1 METIVIDF
9 CLNQD
14 IKITRNFDL
23 KNKTWIQRGGIAG
36 VFIEPDSRE
45 KLISLCRLLYKNK
58 YEFEIIGYTSNL
70 YIHNDYHPDIV
81 ISTINIKNVSEI
93 NNTIICDCGV
103 KISTFSKECVKKGY
117 LGFEGLVD
125 LPGTV
130 ASAVYNNS
138 SCFGCSIKDLLI
150 KIELLNSNGDIIT
163 LYPDGLKFLHRSSA
177 LKRKELKGT
186 ILTVYLKKEISDPE
200 LLIKKATL
208 NHIERKRKQESG
220 RKNLGSTF
228 AKLGS
233 LPLFIRIILKTYSLI
248 SRVLNIGKEK
258 QQYTRI
264 IIILFLSGYLRLLPY
279 ISRKNI
285 NCFIWKDEKAD
296 EVFELYRV
304 FMKKIYKTEDL
315 EIEIKDGKNKKKKV
329 GIITY
334 MLNNYG
340 AVLQAY
346 ALQAYLKKNINLE
359 VYNINFKTKLHDKQD
374 RIFKFS
380 KSLKSDI
387 AMLVFTFLRYK
398 GLRKRKVSTDEFKK
412 CHFTLTR
419 TYSDYNELISSPP
432 LMDVYVTGSDQV
444 FNPSNI
450 YRDAFY
456 LNFKS
461 GNAKKVAYAPSFGVN
476 TFNEEFSRSIES
488 LVADFKALSCREKE
502 GADFLSQITGKE
514 VPWLVDPTFLID
526 AKEWEKL
533 CVRPPINE
541 KYIFIYALTGEN
553 YLIDIAKK
561 IRNKTGYK
569 ILYQRHNIRS
579 FVNVDKVMYDSGP
592 AEFLGFIR
600 NAEILLTDS
609 FHGTVFSTI
618 FDKPFYTFIT
628 RPKVSTRI
636 YNLANILDIYDR
648 IVTPSTLNDIE
659 FSTIPYKTNKD
670 RLNQMIEQSKS
681 FIQKNIID
689 ENI

>member
-1 METIVIDF
+1 MERIVLDF
-9 CLNQD
+9 CLNQN
-14 IKITRNFDL
+14 IKITQNVDM
-23 KNKTWIQRGGIAG
+23 KKKTWIHRGGIAKL
-36 VFIEPDSRE
+36 FIEPFTKE
-45 KLISLCRLLYKNK
+45 ELINLCQLLYNNN
-58 YEFEIIGYTSNL
+58 YDFVTIGYTSNL
-70 YIHNDYHPDIV
+70 YFLNAYNPSIIV
-81 ISTINIKNVSEI
+81 STINIKNTAETH
-93 NNTIICDCGV
+93 NTIVCDCGV
-103 KISTFSKECVKKGY
+103 NISKLSKYCVEKGY

-130 ASAVYNNS
+130 AAAVYNNS
-138 SCFGCSIKDLLI
+138 SCFGSSIKALLI
-150 KIELLNSNGDIIT
+150 KIELLNNNGKIIT
-163 LYPDGLKFLHRSSA
+163 LYPNDLNFQHRSSA
-177 LKRKELKGT
+177 LKRKEIRGT
-186 ILTVYLKKEISDPE
+186 ILSVYLNKEIADPK
-200 LLIKKATL
+200 LLIQRAQL
-208 NHIERKRKQESG
+208 NHSKRILKQESG

-233 LPLFIRIILKTYSLI
+233 LPLFIRIILKAYSLI
-248 SRVLNIGKEK
+248 SRVLHIGKEK

-346 ALQAYLKKNINLE
+346 ALQAYLKKNIILE

-412 CHFTLTR
+412 RHFTLTR
-419 TYSDYNELISSPP
+419 TYSDYNELINSPP

-502 GADFLSQITGKE
+502 GADFLSNITGKD

-553 YLIDIAKK
+553 YLVDIAKK

-592 AEFLGFIR
+592 AEFLGLIR
-600 NAEILLTDS
+600 NAEIVLTDS

-648 IVTPSTLNDIE
+648 IVTPGTINDFE
-659 FSTIPYKTNKD
+659 FSTIPYKTNKV